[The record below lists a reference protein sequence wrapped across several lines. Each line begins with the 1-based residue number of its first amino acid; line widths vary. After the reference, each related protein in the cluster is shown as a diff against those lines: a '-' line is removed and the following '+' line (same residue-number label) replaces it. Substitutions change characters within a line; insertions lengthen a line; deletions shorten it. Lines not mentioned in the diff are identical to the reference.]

1 MYASLAP
8 GLLRVQM
15 KLMINQQTNVGD
27 LVYIPSQALLTAQP
41 GADAY
46 KRFIRTEKPIN
57 VLCVDKKNVEIKV
70 FYNGS
75 SWWVN
80 KNSVYPIRE
89 ENGS

>member
-1 MYASLAP
+1 MYASLVL

-27 LVYIPSQALLTAQP
+27 LVYIPSQALLT
-41 GADAY
+41 DY
-46 KRFIRTEKPIN
+46 KKFIRTEKPIN

-80 KNSVYPIRE
+80 KKSVYPIRE

>member
-1 MYASLAP
+1 MCASLVP
-8 GLLRVQM
+8 GLLRAQM

-27 LVYIPSQALLTAQP
+27 LVYIPSQALLT
-41 GADAY
+41 DY
-46 KRFIRTEKPIN
+46 KKFIRTEKPIN

>member
-1 MYASLAP
+1 MCVSLVP
-8 GLLRVQM
+8 GLLRAQM

-27 LVYIPSQALLTAQP
+27 LVYIPSQALLT
-41 GADAY
+41 DY
-46 KRFIRTEKPIN
+46 KKFIRTEKPIN

>member
-1 MYASLAP
+1 MCVSLAT

-27 LVYIPSQALLTAQP
+27 LVYIPSQALLT
-41 GADAY
+41 DY
-46 KRFIRTEKPIN
+46 KKFIRTEKPIN

>member
-27 LVYIPSQALLTAQP
+27 LVYIPSQALLT
-41 GADAY
+41 DY
-46 KRFIRTEKPIN
+46 KKFIRTEKPIN

>member
-1 MYASLAP
+1 
-8 GLLRVQM
+8 
-15 KLMINQQTNVGD
+15 MISQQTNVGD
-27 LVYIPSQALLTAQP
+27 LVYIPSQALLTSQP

-46 KRFIRTEKPIN
+46 KKFIKTDKPIN
-57 VLCVDKKNVEIKV
+57 VLCVDKKSVEIKV

-80 KNSVYPIRE
+80 KNLVYPIKE

>member
-1 MYASLAP
+1 M
-8 GLLRVQM
+8 Q
-15 KLMINQQTNVGD
+15 LMINGQTNIGD
-27 LVYIPSQALLTAQP
+27 LVYIPSDALLT
-41 GADAY
+41 DY
-46 KRFIRTEKPIN
+46 KKFIRTARPIN

-80 KNSVYPIRE
+80 KNSVYPIKE

>member
-1 MYASLAP
+1 
-8 GLLRVQM
+8 
-15 KLMINQQTNVGD
+15 MINEQTNIWD
-27 LVYIPSQALLTAQP
+27 LVYITSDALLT
-41 GADAY
+41 DY
-46 KRFIRTEKPIN
+46 KKFIRTARPIN

-80 KNSVYPIRE
+80 NNSVYPIKE

>member
-1 MYASLAP
+1 MAYVSLVL

-27 LVYIPSQALLTAQP
+27 LVYIPSQALLT
-41 GADAY
+41 DY
-46 KRFIRTEKPIN
+46 KKFIRTEKPIN

-80 KNSVYPIRE
+80 KKSVYPIRE